1 MADSKLI
8 KSLRLP
14 LRFIIALWAIHI
26 FQFVAGWSFAY
37 LGIFPRSVEGLKGIL
52 FAPLI
57 HGDFMHLLNNS
68 IPLFATSALI
78 LFFYPRVAIRS
89 FVMIYLLTGLAVW
102 LFGNLVF
109 AERVAYHIGASGVVY
124 GLVSFIFWT
133 GVFRR
138 NLKSIVLGLL
148 VAFYYSGM
156 FLGILPNQ
164 EGISWESHL
173 LGGLVGIFVAFW
185 YKDELEADEAPVKYS
200 WEEEDANENQSYFLD
215 RDVFEK
221 TRDQRLREQRDREN
235 NGGGWF
241 SSGTW

>member
-1 MADSKLI
+1 MS
-8 KSLRLP
+8 SLRLP
-14 LRFIIALWAIHI
+14 LRFIIALWVIHL
-26 FQFVAGWSFAY
+26 FQVFTGWSFAY
-37 LGIFPRSVEGLKGIL
+37 LGVYPRATEGLKGIL

-57 HGDFMHLLNNS
+57 HGDFMHLINNS

-89 FVMIYLLTGLAVW
+89 FIMIYLLTGITVW

-133 GVFRR
+133 GIFRR

-173 LGGLVGIFVAFW
+173 LGGLVGIFVAYW
-185 YKDELEADEAPVKYS
+185 YKDEVEADEAPKKYS
-200 WEEEDANENQSYFLD
+200 WEEEEDSNPPSYFLD
-215 RDVFEK
+215 RGIFEK
-221 TRDQRLREQRDREN
+221 TKTDRQRDEKDKQDKN
-235 NGGGWF
+235 GGWF